1 MTRFTPLATLVALL
15 LALTSAGAQTAPPAH
30 ISVVDGAATVSRT
43 SGSEMAVPDLPLD
56 PGDRVRTGDGHV
68 EIVTGDGSVLH
79 LDAQTTVDVN
89 AMGVVRLLG
98 GRLVVSAT
106 QAGDS
111 VQVDAVPASVRLSL
125 GSEGRLSL
133 FQDTDGVY
141 LDVAMIRG
149 DASVT
154 TAMSATSVFA
164 GSRVIV
170 RSGQAPSEE
179 MAFNSAESDPFFDW
193 SNSLLD
199 ERRGTTSAQYLPSD
213 LGSYSASFDQGGS
226 WSYLAP
232 YGYVWYPTVVAGWHP
247 YYQGRWC
254 RRDDGWNFVG
264 DGGRWNYPT
273 HHYGRWGVG
282 SNGGWFWVPG
292 RQWSSAWV
300 QWAAAPGYVSWS
312 PLGTNDKPVGT
323 WASRTDMRTG
333 APGRGWTVV
342 RSTTFADGANVSK
355 QAIDVRALART
366 PTPAF
371 VQQTTPPQVAVS
383 RGHFGVAGPAVPAQ
397 VRAVPRASA
406 AVPTRAARVM
416 TPPAPSVPPVVYYR
430 GGSVT
435 TGNAADVHPG
445 HAHARDAAA
454 SRGMTVGGVQPPP
467 IPYRNGPPIIAA
479 PRAVPPGGA
488 HTGPPIM
495 AGPPPVIGAPPAFGS
510 AAGARAG
517 GGAIT
522 RPAPPAHAAPAPPPP
537 PAPAPTAA
545 PPAHAVASPRSGSPR

>member
-30 ISVVDGAATVSRT
+30 ISVVDGAGTVSRT

-371 VQQTTPPQVAVS
+371 VQQTTPPPVAVS

>member
-15 LALTSAGAQTAPPAH
+15 LALTSAGAQTAPAH

-89 AMGVVRLLG
+89 ATGVVRLLG

-111 VQVDAVPASVRLSL
+111 VQVDALPASVRLSV
-125 GSEGRLSL
+125 GSEGRISL
-133 FQDTDGVY
+133 FQDADGIY

-149 DASVT
+149 DADVT

-170 RSGQAPSEE
+170 RGGQPPSEE
-179 MAFNSAESDPFFDW
+179 MAFNSAESDPFYDW

-213 LGSYSASFDQGGS
+213 LGGYSAALDEGGS

-247 YYQGRWC
+247 YSHGRWC
-254 RRDDGWNFVG
+254 WRDGGWNFVG

-292 RQWSSAWV
+292 KQWSTAWV
-300 QWAAAPGYVSWS
+300 QWASAPGYTSWC
-312 PLGTNDKPVGT
+312 PLGANDKPVGT
-323 WASRTDMRTG
+323 WASRMDTRTG
-333 APGRGWTVV
+333 VPGRGWTVV
-342 RSTTFADGANVSK
+342 RSTAFADGGNVSK
-355 QAIDVRALART
+355 QAVDVRALARA
-366 PTPAF
+366 PQAPAF
-371 VQQTTPPQVAVS
+371 VQQTTPPPSAVS
-383 RGHFGVAGPAVPAQ
+383 RGHFGVAGPSAAAEVL
-397 VRAVPRASA
+397 AVPRAIA
-406 AVPTRAARVM
+406 TAPARAARVTT
-416 TPPAPSVPPVVYYR
+416 TPAASAPPVVYYR
-430 GGSVT
+430 GGTVT
-435 TGNAADVHPG
+435 TANSADVHPA
-445 HAHARDAAA
+445 HAHGRDAAA
-454 SRGMTVGGVQPPP
+454 SRGMTFAGVQPPP
-467 IPYRNGPPIIAA
+467 IPYRNGPPIISV
-479 PRAVPPGGA
+479 PRATPPGGA
-488 HTGPPIM
+488 HIGPPII
-495 AGPPPVIGAPPAFGS
+495 AGPPPVIGAPPTI
-510 AAGARAG
+510 GA
-517 GGAIT
+517 
-522 RPAPPAHAAPAPPPP
+522 PAAHAIGTPIAHPAPAPHAAPP
-537 PAPAPTAA
+537 PAPAPAPAPSATATS
-545 PPAHAVASPRSGSPR
+545 HAVASPRSGSPR

>member
-15 LALTSAGAQTAPPAH
+15 LTLTSAGAQTAPPAH

-68 EIVTGDGSVLH
+68 EIVTGDGSILH

-111 VQVDAVPASVRLSL
+111 VQIDTLPASVRLSV

-149 DASVT
+149 DADVT

-164 GSRVIV
+164 GSRVVV
-170 RSGQAPSEE
+170 RSGQPPSEE
-179 MAFNSAESDPFFDW
+179 MAFNSAESDPFYDW

-213 LGSYSASFDQGGS
+213 LSGYSASFDQGGS
-226 WSYLAP
+226 WSYEAP

-247 YYQGRWC
+247 YYHGRWC

-300 QWAAAPGYVSWS
+300 QWASAPGYTSWC

-323 WASRTDMRTG
+323 WASRTDIRTG
-333 APGRGWTVV
+333 VPGRGWTVV
-342 RSTTFADGANVSK
+342 RSTAFADGGRVSTH
-355 QAIDVRALART
+355 AIDVRALARA
-366 PTPAF
+366 PQAPAF
-371 VQQTTPPQVAVS
+371 V
-383 RGHFGVAGPAVPAQ
+383 
-397 VRAVPRASA
+397 A
-406 AVPTRAARVM
+406 AERHRRQSPFHAA
-416 TPPAPSVPPVVYYR
+416 TS
-430 GGSVT
+430 
-435 TGNAADVHPG
+435 
-445 HAHARDAAA
+445 A
-454 SRGMTVGGVQPPP
+454 SRGRHYPPMFMLS
-467 IPYRNGPPIIAA
+467 R
-479 PRAVPPGGA
+479 
-488 HTGPPIM
+488 
-495 AGPPPVIGAPPAFGS
+495 
-510 AAGARAG
+510 
-517 GGAIT
+517 
-522 RPAPPAHAAPAPPPP
+522 APAPAFPR
-537 PAPAPTAA
+537 APLA
-545 PPAHAVASPRSGSPR
+545 

>member
-371 VQQTTPPQVAVS
+371 VQQTTPPPVAVS

>member
-1 MTRFTPLATLVALL
+1 
-15 LALTSAGAQTAPPAH
+15 
-30 ISVVDGAATVSRT
+30 
-43 SGSEMAVPDLPLD
+43 
-56 PGDRVRTGDGHV
+56 VRTGDGHV

-371 VQQTTPPQVAVS
+371 VQQTTPPPVAVS

-430 GGSVT
+430 GGTVT

>member
-15 LALTSAGAQTAPPAH
+15 LALTSASAQTAPPAH

-141 LDVAMIRG
+141 LDVAVIRG

-371 VQQTTPPQVAVS
+371 VQQTTPPPVAVS

>member
-15 LALTSAGAQTAPPAH
+15 LAPTSAGAQTTPPAH
-30 ISVVDGAATVSRT
+30 ISVADGAATVSRT

-56 PGDRVRTGDGHV
+56 PGDRVRTADGHV
-68 EIVTGDGSVLH
+68 EIVTGDGTVLH

-89 AMGVVRLLG
+89 ATGVVRLLG

-111 VQVDAVPASVRLSL
+111 VQVDTLPASVRLSV

-133 FQDTDGVY
+133 FQDADGIY

-149 DASVT
+149 DADVT

-170 RSGQAPSEE
+170 RSGQPPSEE
-179 MAFNSAESDPFFDW
+179 MAFNSAESDPFYDW

-213 LGSYSASFDQGGS
+213 LSGYSASFDQGGS

-247 YYQGRWC
+247 YSHGRWC

-273 HHYGRWGVG
+273 HHYGRWGVA

-300 QWAAAPGYVSWS
+300 QWASAPGYTGWC
-312 PLGTNDKPVGT
+312 PLGVNDKPVGT
-323 WASRTDMRTG
+323 WASRTDTRTG
-333 APGRGWTVV
+333 VPGRGWTVV
-342 RSTTFADGANVSK
+342 RSTALADGANVSK
-355 QAIDVRALART
+355 QAIDVRALTRA
-366 PTPAF
+366 PQAPAF
-371 VQQTTPPQVAVS
+371 VQQNTPPPVAVS
-383 RGHFGVAGPAVPAQ
+383 RGHFGVAGPAVPAE
-397 VRAVPRASA
+397 VRAVPRAGA
-406 AVPTRAARVM
+406 TVPARAARVM
-416 TPPAPSVPPVVYYR
+416 TPPATNAPPVVYYR
-430 GGSVT
+430 GGTVT
-435 TGNAADVHPG
+435 TGNAAEGHPA
-445 HAHARDAAA
+445 HAHPRDAAA
-454 SRGMTVGGVQPPP
+454 SRGMTVIGAQPPP
-467 IPYRNGPPIIAA
+467 IPYRNGPPIISV

-488 HTGPPIM
+488 HTGPPII

-510 AAGARAG
+510 TGAAHAA

-522 RPAPPAHAAPAPPPP
+522 RPAPPAHAAPPPPPP
-537 PAPAPTAA
+537 PAPPAA
-545 PPAHAVASPRSGSPR
+545 PAAHAVASPRSGSPR